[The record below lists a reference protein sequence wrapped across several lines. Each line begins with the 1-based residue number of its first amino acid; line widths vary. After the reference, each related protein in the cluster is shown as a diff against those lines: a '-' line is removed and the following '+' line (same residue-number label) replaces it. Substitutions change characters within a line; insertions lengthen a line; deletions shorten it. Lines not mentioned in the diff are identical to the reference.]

1 MFTGY
6 TPTQLLDICGTY
18 TENLSVFNSV
28 FINDN
33 KKLNNIAL

>member
-6 TPTQLLDICGTY
+6 TPTQLLDICDIY
-18 TENLSVFNSV
+18 TENLSEFNSV

-33 KKLNNIAL
+33 KVLNNIAL